1 MPRSAPRTDQATEDD
16 AARDWVTALEAAAIA
31 EVEHSTVRG
40 WCTRYRLGHRVGG
53 RLRIKRADLTRF
65 LAGEWSRDRRP
76 E

>member
-1 MPRSAPRTDQATEDD
+1 MPGSTAQIEPTAIDD
-16 AARDWVTALEAAAIA
+16 SARDWVTANEAAGIA
-31 EVEHSTVRG
+31 DVEHSTVRG
-40 WCTRYRLGHRVGG
+40 WCSRYRLGRRVGG